1 MRWRVVVSCK
11 KVAMTFRKWSLQIR
25 VSTTCWRLIHLE
37 INSRSSPAD
46 LHYKDCCSQL
56 QSKLEC
62 TSAHLAF
69 MFCLR
74 KVFVKSL
81 RALFSPSPVCPL
93 PPPPRP
99 LHHLPV
105 LSLEVW
111 ELWRSSTSST
121 FLDNECFPCHLSYP
135 RILCST
141 QKATDSS
148 RQPAHPPS
156 FFIFCF
162 HLCRRTSSHRL
173 CSQRAEKRIKV
184 RRSHLIGE
192 KSSDWLKASRCVSV
206 SDVFFSHMYHSLAF
220 HPKATN
226 VP

>member
-1 MRWRVVVSCK
+1 MRWRVVVSCEK
-11 KVAMTFRKWSLQIR
+11 LAMTFRKWCLQISD
-25 VSTTCWRLIHLE
+25 STTCWRLIHLQ

-56 QSKLEC
+56 QSNLEC

-74 KVFVKSL
+74 KVLWNPSEL
-81 RALFSPSPVCPL
+81 CSPPSPVCSL
-93 PPPPRP
+93 PRP

-111 ELWRSSTSST
+111 EPRRSSTSST

-156 FFIFCF
+156 FFIFFCF

-192 KSSDWLKASRCVSV
+192 KSSDWLKASRCVTV